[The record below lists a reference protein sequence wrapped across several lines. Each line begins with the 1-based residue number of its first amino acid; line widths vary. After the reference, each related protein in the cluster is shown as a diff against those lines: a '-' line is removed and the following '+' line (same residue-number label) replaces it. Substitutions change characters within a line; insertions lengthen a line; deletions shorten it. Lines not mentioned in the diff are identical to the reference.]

1 MSDLPVEGDLDAVTV
16 FNLLQTHGHLAP
28 MIDAGLREQQ
38 TTATQFNALLVLK
51 AAGSDGLRMGEI
63 GKRLVVTRA
72 NVTGLVD
79 RMERRGLVSR
89 RDMEDRR
96 ATVVNLTDAGR
107 SLLRDTLP
115 HYSRLISQLTSGL
128 TERDKRSLVRVLTKL
143 RRELR
148 RQRRERA
155 GRPARKEK
163 LPE

>member
-16 FNLLQTHGHLAP
+16 FNLLRTHGHLAP
-28 MIDAGLREQQ
+28 MIDAGLREQR
-38 TTATQFNALLVLK
+38 TTAAQFNALLVLQ
-51 AAGSDGLRMGEI
+51 AAGPDGLRMGEI

-89 RDMEDRR
+89 RGPEDRR
-96 ATVVNLTDAGR
+96 ATVVSLTNVGR

-115 HYSRLISQLTSGL
+115 HYSRLASQLTAGL

-148 RQRRERA
+148 RQRHERA
-155 GRPARKEK
+155 GRPGKEK